1 MARTKATIGRLGEL
15 VKDYDWYALLV
26 PPQKE
31 FVAQEIL
38 KRQGVVTFCPFD
50 SMWRFRS
57 RYSKTKEL
65 KNYPMM
71 PRYVFAGF
79 KPGRVPPWYDI
90 FALQIVKGV
99 VALNGSPVKI
109 HGVPDLIQRFRNGL
123 KRPEEERYMQTHK
136 EYQVGDMVV
145 IIDPRFQDR
154 LVQVESIEGGM
165 AFFKIELFNGV
176 HRLSLPAD
184 MLVAA

>member
-1 MARTKATIGRLGEL
+1 MARTKAQIGRLGEL

-79 KPGRVPPWYDI
+79 KPAKTPPWYDV
-90 FALQIVKGV
+90 FALQIIKGV
-99 VALNGSPVKI
+99 VGLHGEPLTVK
-109 HGVPDLIQRFRNGL
+109 GVPDLIHRFRNGL

-136 EYQVGDMVV
+136 EYAPGDMAV

-154 LVQVESIEGGM
+154 IVQVDSIKGGF
-165 AFFKIELFNGV
+165 AYFRIELFNGV
-176 HRLSLPAD
+176 HELHLPAD